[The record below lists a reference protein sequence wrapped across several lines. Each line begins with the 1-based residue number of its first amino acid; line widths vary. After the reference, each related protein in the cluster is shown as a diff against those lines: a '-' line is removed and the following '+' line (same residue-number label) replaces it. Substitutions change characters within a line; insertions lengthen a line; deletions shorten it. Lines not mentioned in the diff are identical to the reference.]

1 MYIFGALEKEG
12 YLLHAPEFYKLMKK
26 EKIEL
31 KVGIPAIS
39 WLDQSK
45 TFQYLLYVDWF

>member
-39 WLDQSK
+39 WLLIK
-45 TFQYLLYVDWF
+45 AKPFNIYYM